1 MRRLFHA
8 GLVAAS
14 AQILAVAVATVA
26 VTIALRRGLVVPVSG
41 AAESALQSAVRL
53 LLWID
58 LFLAAGIALTQNR
71 FVDET
76 AGRIREAAQRFY
88 PPAPDRACK
97 ALFVRLAAASAGL
110 AVLALRPPPELLIE
124 AADMWGWGTAV
135 MLIWP
140 GVMSV
145 GVAAFGA
152 NAHAARRAF

>member
-1 MRRLFHA
+1 MRRLFRA

-26 VTIALRRGLVVPVSG
+26 VAIALRHGLVIPASG
-41 AAESALQSAVRL
+41 AAESEVQSAARL
-53 LLWID
+53 LPWID
-58 LFLAAGIALTQNR
+58 LFLAVGIALTRNR

-88 PPAPDRACK
+88 PPAPDHACK
-97 ALFVRLAAASAGL
+97 ALFVQLWATSAGL
-110 AVLALRPPPELLIE
+110 AVLALRPPPGLLIE
-124 AADMWGWGTAV
+124 AADTWGWGAAV

-152 NAHAARRAF
+152 NAHAAGRAF